1 MYYLVILALQC
12 QTWVATTRIKSTWNY
27 IMWTCEMAF
36 IQVKIKIQ
44 APKRIIWEY
53 IMKHTHH
60 KNKIK

>member
-1 MYYLVILALQC
+1 
-12 QTWVATTRIKSTWNY
+12 
-27 IMWTCEMAF
+27 MWTCEMAF